1 MIIQLWV
8 VPKGTVIIDNGWSFE
23 SLSRSYHQSWG
34 WVIFQISWVRFVI
47 TNEQSINGQT
57 PHLTLLMTSALFS
70 EVSVTFSD
78 NSWLQNYPTLCDQS
92 AKQNVL
98 QVTLRWFS
106 VKLFCSIITELSKIS
121 AKNFYL
127 HFQQFLFLET
137 NWLSFN
143 WQSPHF
149 TWWIISAQVTGMSVT
164 VRCIY
169 QQQLITELL
178 LLSFCHQTAQPFPD
192 LIVNAPF

>member
-1 MIIQLWV
+1 M
-8 VPKGTVIIDNGWSFE
+8 
-23 SLSRSYHQSWG
+23 
-34 WVIFQISWVRFVI
+34 RFVI

-57 PHLTLLMTSALFS
+57 PHLTLLITSALFS
-70 EVSVTFSD
+70 EVSVTVSD

-98 QVTLRWFS
+98 QVTLKWFT
-106 VKLFCSIITELSKIS
+106 VKLFCSIITTALSWAELSKIS

-127 HFQQFLFLET
+127 HSKQFFCFWKLIDCH
-137 NWLSFN
+137 
-143 WQSPHF
+143 SPHF

>member
-1 MIIQLWV
+1 M
-8 VPKGTVIIDNGWSFE
+8 
-23 SLSRSYHQSWG
+23 
-34 WVIFQISWVRFVI
+34 RFVI

-70 EVSVTFSD
+70 EVSVTVSD

-98 QVTLRWFS
+98 L
-106 VKLFCSIITELSKIS
+106 
-121 AKNFYL
+121 
-127 HFQQFLFLET
+127 
-137 NWLSFN
+137 
-143 WQSPHF
+143 QSPHF

-169 QQQLITELL
+169 QQQLITELQ
-178 LLSFCHQTAQPFPD
+178 LLSLCHQTTQPFLD
-192 LIVNAPF
+192 LIVNAPFWLQYISLWLSYEDFGFDQDENLYLGSLNILITCFLDNVWILWGELTC

>member
-1 MIIQLWV
+1 MKNALQVLSKCI
-8 VPKGTVIIDNGWSFE
+8 PKWFSDVFWWIGPQFE
-23 SLSRSYHQSWG
+23 A
-34 WVIFQISWVRFVI
+34 
-47 TNEQSINGQT
+47 
-57 PHLTLLMTSALFS
+57 LTLRIYLFLAIARLAAWIRGVLWIDRS
-70 EVSVTFSD
+70 HFHPPKIFPD
-78 NSWLQNYPTLCDQS
+78 LQTMDHLDKHVELHMDWIHFHS
-92 AKQNVL
+92 KTWAQNVL
-98 QVTLRWFS
+98 QVTLRWFT

-178 LLSFCHQTAQPFPD
+178 LLSFCHQTAQPFLD